1 MGETMIDVIVD
12 QRFLGGDD
20 RLFDRVKLLSNVD
33 ARPAALDHL
42 DNAAQMTARPIEP
55 LDDRGMA
62 VVAVIGH
69 GAPVVLED
77 FQALYLSPQGG

>member
-1 MGETMIDVIVD
+1 
-12 QRFLGGDD
+12 
-20 RLFDRVKLLSNVD
+20 
-33 ARPAALDHL
+33 
-42 DNAAQMTARPIEP
+42 MTARPIEP